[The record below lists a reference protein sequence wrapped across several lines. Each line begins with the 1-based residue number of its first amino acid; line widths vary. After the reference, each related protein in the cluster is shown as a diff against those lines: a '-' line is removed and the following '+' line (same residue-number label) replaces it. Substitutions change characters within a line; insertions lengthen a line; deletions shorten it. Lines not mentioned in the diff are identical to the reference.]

1 MTDFPPSKGLQN
13 PLMIKG
19 KNPVRYAYAITSA
32 LLVGGASAALVL
44 QTPAGAQTAQNEPG
58 AISAS
63 SPRAGAPM
71 SFADMVAKLQPA
83 VVNISTTQRVQVQNN
98 PFAGTPFGELFGQQQ
113 QQGQGGRPVT
123 RQAESLGSGF
133 IISADGYVVTNSHVI
148 SAGQRGAVV
157 ESIKV
162 ILSDRREYT
171 AKLIGRDPA
180 SDLAV
185 LKIEGANL
193 PFVKFGDSNQSRVGD
208 WVVAIGNPFGLG
220 GSVTAGIISA
230 LHRVTGQGGPL
241 DRFIQTDA
249 SINRGNSGGPMF
261 DLNGNVIGI
270 NSQILSPTGGNVGIG
285 FAIPSTEA
293 KPIIDTLMKG
303 STVQRGYLGV
313 GIQPWTD
320 DLIKSFGVAKGKGEL
335 IASVVADGAAGK
347 AGIKQ
352 GDVITKVDGKDVTP
366 DTTLSYIAANL
377 RPGAK
382 VPVELIRDGKTVNLQ
397 LTVGTR
403 PSEEQLAGFDPDA
416 EEGAPGGA
424 DQGAQGAASLGIS
437 VTALTPQIASTIGVD
452 PSTKGVVV
460 VGVDPSSD
468 AAQKA
473 VARGFVISSVNRTPV
488 TTPAEFSAAV
498 TRAKT
503 SGAEQALLYIVRR
516 GGAGGYVAVDI
527 AK

>member
-1 MTDFPPSKGLQN
+1 MTQDTPTKRTS
-13 PLMIKG
+13 
-19 KNPVRYAYAITSA
+19 PVRYAYAITSA

-44 QTPAGAQTAQNEPG
+44 QNPAGAQTAQNEPG
-58 AISAS
+58 AIRAAA
-63 SPRAGAPM
+63 PRGGAPM

-83 VVNISTTQRVQVQNN
+83 VVNISTTQRVQVSSN
-98 PFAGTPFGELFGQQQ
+98 PFAGTPFGELFGG
-113 QQGQGGRPVT
+113 QQGGGRPVT

-133 IISADGYVVTNSHVI
+133 IISADGYVVTNNHVI

-185 LKIEGANL
+185 LKIEGSNL
-193 PFVKFGDSNQSRVGD
+193 PFVRFGDSNQARVGD

-303 STVQRGYLGV
+303 TTVQRGYLGV
-313 GIQPWTD
+313 GIQALTD
-320 DLIKSFGVAKGKGEL
+320 DLAKSFGVPKGRGEL
-335 IASVVADGAAGK
+335 IARVEPGEAAAK

-352 GDVITKVDGKDVTP
+352 GDVIMRVGGKDVTP
-366 DTTLSYIAANL
+366 DQTLSYLAANL
-377 RPGAK
+377 RPGTR
-382 VPVELIRDGKTVNLQ
+382 VPVELIRDGKPVTVQ

-403 PSEEQLAGFDPDA
+403 PPEDQLAGFDPDS
-416 EEGAPGGA
+416 EEGAPGGSE
-424 DQGAQGAASLGIS
+424 QGTQDASIGIS
-437 VTALTPQIASTIGVD
+437 VTALTPQIARTVGVD
-452 PSTKGVVV
+452 PSTQGVVV

-468 AAQKA
+468 AAQKQI
-473 VARGFVISSVNRTPV
+473 ARGFVIASVNRNPV
-488 TTPAEFSAAV
+488 TTPAAFNAAIAQ
-498 TRAKT
+498 AKR
-503 SGAEQALLYIVRR
+503 SGAEQVVLYVLRR
-516 GGAGGYVAVDI
+516 GGVGGYVAVELGN
-527 AK
+527 